1 LSSVCLAAF
10 SAYLAELDYRKYFRD
25 AILLMSFLEKDH
37 RMYGWFFL
45 SGGNSLYPESYFP
58 MLIAPNTWSI
68 YTSYTY

>member
-10 SAYLAELDYRKYFRD
+10 SAYLAELDSRKYFRD
-25 AILLMSFLEKDH
+25 AILLMSFLEKDP
-37 RMYGWFFL
+37 RMYGLFFL